1 MKRRK
6 FLETLGTGV
15 AAALSPGLRA
25 SSLRPPVRPSVR
37 FIERWSWA
45 MGQPVHLQVFADS
58 EGQGYDAAAAA
69 LAELRRVESRLTLFD
84 DTSDLVELNRHAGG
98 RGLRVGADLTDVLSA
113 GLRLERVTAG
123 AFNPAVEPLMRA
135 WGFHA
140 RRATEPSQAE
150 IREARDAVKTARIML
165 SGDRVTVPDT
175 TTRLDLGGIG
185 VGYGLDR
192 AAAVLRRVGIRSA
205 FLDVSGDCIAI
216 GAPPGR
222 DDGWPVDI
230 AGPGTSSTIV
240 ASTRLR
246 DAALAT
252 SANTMSVVRY
262 GRAVRGHVMNPETG
276 WPADAL
282 VQVSVVGRTGIEAD
296 ALSTAMLVSGK
307 PAEGVLRFID
317 SCPGAAPAP
326 SPLPGRAPVPGWTAC
341 PASHPTSASRTR
353 A

>member
-1 MKRRK
+1 MRRRK

-15 AAALSPGLRA
+15 VAAMSPELRA
-25 SSLRPPVRPSVR
+25 SFLRPPVRPSVR
-37 FIERWSWA
+37 FVERWSWA
-45 MGQPVHLQVFADS
+45 MGQPVHLQLFADS
-58 EGQGYDAAAAA
+58 ESHGYDAAAAA

-84 DTSDLVELNRHAGG
+84 DASDLVELNRHAGG
-98 RGLRVGADLTDVLSA
+98 PGLRVGGDLALVLSA
-113 GLRLERVTAG
+113 GLRMEQATAG

-140 RRATEPSQAE
+140 PRATEPSRAE
-150 IREARDAVKTARIML
+150 IREAREAVRMARIVV
-165 SGDRVTVPDT
+165 SGHRVTVPQGA
-175 TTRLDLGGIG
+175 TRLDLGGIG

-192 AAAVLRRVGIRSA
+192 AASALRRMGIRSA

-216 GAPPGR
+216 GAPPGQE
-222 DDGWPVDI
+222 DGWPVDI
-230 AGPGTSSTIV
+230 AGPGIGTGIL

-246 DAALAT
+246 DVALAT

-282 VQVSVVGRTGIEAD
+282 VQVSVVARTGIEAD

-307 PAEGVLRFID
+307 PAEGVLWYYK
-317 SCPGAAPAP
+317 A
-326 SPLPGRAPVPGWTAC
+326 
-341 PASHPTSASRTR
+341 
-353 A
+353 

>member
-1 MKRRK
+1 
-6 FLETLGTGV
+6 
-15 AAALSPGLRA
+15 
-25 SSLRPPVRPSVR
+25 
-37 FIERWSWA
+37 
-45 MGQPVHLQVFADS
+45 MGQPVHLQVFAES

-84 DTSDLVELNRHAGG
+84 DASDLVELNRRAG
-98 RGLRVGADLTDVLSA
+98 RPGLRVGADLAVVLSA
-113 GLRLERVTAG
+113 GLRMEQATAG

-135 WGFHA
+135 WGFHVP
-140 RRATEPSQAE
+140 RATEPSRAE
-150 IREARDAVKTARIML
+150 IREARDAVRTARIVVN
-165 SGDRVTVPDT
+165 GDRVTVPHAA
-175 TTRLDLGGIG
+175 TRLDLGGIG

-192 AAAVLRRVGIRSA
+192 AASVLRRLGIRSA

-216 GAPPGR
+216 GAPPGQE
-222 DDGWPVDI
+222 DGWPVEI
-230 AGPGTSSTIV
+230 AGAEIGSGSM

-276 WPADAL
+276 WPADGL
-282 VQVSVVGRTGIEAD
+282 VQVSVVARTGIEAD

-317 SCPGAAPAP
+317 SCPAAAPAP
-326 SPLPGRAPVPGWTAC
+326 LRLPGRAPVPG
-341 PASHPTSASRTR
+341 
-353 A
+353 